1 LLESVLAL
9 PPENNEAFLREVDE
23 ELRREQITGFWR
35 RWRVAI
41 VGGTVIGLAVLGGW
55 LYWQHSRAQEAAQDG
70 QLLDETLT
78 ALSSG
83 DMRNV
88 QANLKTIEASHV
100 AAYRVSAMMAQA
112 AVAALQGNNKDAIAK
127 YAAVAADE
135 KLPKPF
141 RDAAIVRQTALEYDM
156 MAPQAVIDRLKPLAA
171 PGDAWF
177 GSAGEM
183 TALAMLKLNQNAQ
196 AAAMFAA
203 IANDK
208 QAPASIRRRATQ
220 MAGSLGVDALGDM
233 ANDNQNMTADE
244 KDKAE

>member
-1 LLESVLAL
+1 MAL

-41 VGGTVIGLAVLGGW
+41 IGGTVIGLAALGGW
-55 LYWQHSRAQEAAQDG
+55 LYYQHSRAQQAAQDG
-70 QLLDETLT
+70 QVLDETLA

-83 DMRNV
+83 DMRNAE
-88 QANLKTIEASHV
+88 ANLKKIEGSHV
-100 AAYRVSAMMAQA
+100 AAYRASAMMAQA
-112 AVAALQGNNKDAIAK
+112 AVAALQGKDKQAIAK
-127 YAAVAADE
+127 YAAVAADDS
-135 KLPKPF
+135 LSQPF
-141 RDAAIVRQTALEYDM
+141 RDAAIIRQTALEYDAM
-156 MAPQAVIDRLKPLAA
+156 PPQAVIDRLKPLAA
-171 PGDAWF
+171 PGGPWF

-183 TALAMLKLNQNAQ
+183 TALAMLKLNQNGP

-220 MAGSLGVDALGDM
+220 MAGSLGVDALGDE
-233 ANDNQNMTADE
+233 ANDNQNMNADE

>member
-1 LLESVLAL
+1 MAL

-41 VGGTVIGLAVLGGW
+41 IGGTVIGLATLGGW
-55 LYWQHSRAQEAAQDG
+55 LYYQHSREQEAARHG
-70 QLLDETLT
+70 QLLDDTLAAMST
-78 ALSSG
+78 G

-88 QANLKTIEASHV
+88 EANLKTISASHV
-100 AAYRVSAMMAQA
+100 AAYRASAMMAQA
-112 AVAALQGNNKDAIAK
+112 AMAALQGKEKDAVAQ
-127 YAAVAADE
+127 YAAVTADE
-135 KLPKPF
+135 DLPPPF
-141 RDAAIVRQTALEYDM
+141 RDAAVIRQTALEYDAM
-156 MAPQAVIDRLKPLAA
+156 PPQAVIDRLKPLAA
-171 PGDAWF
+171 PGNAWF